1 MPTAWQT
8 AIIAGLSDPPTA
20 IHLHPTAPLA
30 ARVLLPG
37 DPGRA
42 LALAQE
48 LLAEP
53 KMFNHNRGLWGY
65 TGAAADGE
73 PLTIQSTGMG
83 GPSAAIVLDELIAL
97 GVTRA
102 IRVGTA
108 GALDRGLA
116 LGELLIATEAIT
128 ADGTSRSLGAGERA
142 VADAVL
148 VERLRSVAPDAA
160 VGPVVSSDL
169 FYEVGVPRFD
179 AWRAIGGRAVE
190 MEAATLFALG
200 ALRGISV
207 GCVLAITDLL
217 DGGRERIDEDR
228 LQAAGLAVGRA
239 GAAALSA
246 V

>member
-1 MPTAWQT
+1 MLTASQT
-8 AIIAGLSDPPTA
+8 AIITGLSDAPTA
-20 IHLHPTAPLA
+20 IHLRPTAPLA

-48 LLAEP
+48 LLVEP
-53 KMFNHNRGLWGY
+53 RMFNHNRGLWGY

-73 PLTIQSTGMG
+73 LLTVQSTGMG

-108 GALDRGLA
+108 GALDRGLS
-116 LGELLIATEAIT
+116 LGRLLVATEAIA
-128 ADGTSRSLGAGERA
+128 ADGTSRALGAGERA
-142 VADAVL
+142 AADTVL
-148 VERLRSVAPDAA
+148 LERLRSAVPDAA

-179 AWRAIGGRAVE
+179 AWRAAGARAVE

-200 ALRGISV
+200 ALRGV
-207 GCVLAITDLL
+207 AVACVVAITDLL
-217 DGGRERIDEDR
+217 DGGRERIDADR
-228 LQAAGLAVGRA
+228 LHAAGLAVGRA
-239 GAAALSA
+239 GAAALLD